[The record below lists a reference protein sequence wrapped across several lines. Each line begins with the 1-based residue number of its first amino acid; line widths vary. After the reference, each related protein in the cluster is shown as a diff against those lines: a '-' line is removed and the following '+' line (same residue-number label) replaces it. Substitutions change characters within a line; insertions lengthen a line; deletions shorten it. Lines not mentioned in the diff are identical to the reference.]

1 MPLQKSSSKAAL
13 SRNIA
18 TERAAGKPQG
28 QAVAIAE
35 SVKRKASAR
44 KVPARDGL
52 AAYAKSQRFIG
63 G

>member
-18 TERAAGKPQG
+18 TERAANNPERH
-28 QAVAIAE
+28 AVAIAE
-35 SVKRKASAR
+35 SVKRKASTR
-44 KVPARDGL
+44 KVTSRDGL